1 MTRSRPNLYRG
12 VGGGMLR
19 AAANLTGPEMP
30 PWPGLDAQREDW
42 RAWLGAVWVDATF
55 RQAVSTTSPDLAR
68 QVESILEGS
77 SPKPRRVRRAALAT
91 ARYALR
97 YTRRSTP
104 FGWFAGVAPIE
115 FGDTVHVRFGNRH
128 RAVARPDP
136 VALGTAISDWETD
149 GTRMADVEVCVNN
162 LAYQRD
168 SRIHVPSEGDS
179 EYLVALTPALA
190 LVLDAARSP
199 IRFSVLAGKLA
210 AEFPGT
216 AEHHRTGLLSRL
228 LRVRLLLP
236 SLRAPAT
243 VADPAEPLPIALCQ
257 QTEACPAAP
266 DLRLDATI
274 RLPQTIVTEAETAAT
289 ILTRLTPY
297 PQGTAAWQ
305 RYADRFAERYGEGT
319 EVPLQEV
326 TDPEKGLGMPEG
338 FAQASS
344 PPRPMV
350 LRDRLLLDL
359 AGTAAVEGR
368 RSVPLT
374 GETIERLKASAGTPA
389 LTPPHLEV
397 CAQIQATST
406 HALKTGNFRLRISTV
421 SRAAGSMTGRF
432 WHLLPHTAQAHTRL
446 PTVDPGAEMVQL
458 SFHPARVPADP
469 LTRSPQ
475 VLPRLVSVGEF
486 RHRTS
491 EVLFPSD
498 LAVGIRDGRL
508 YLCEAATG
516 TRLELLAPTAINFV
530 WNHYTPP
537 LVRFLAEIS
546 RAQAPQ
552 VTGFEWGAAWT
563 LPFTPALHYRRS
575 ILVPA
580 RWKVQARDLPGRA
593 APLDEWAERFHA
605 WRGRFGVPD
614 RVLLAQDD
622 QQLPLDLDQEMHLD
636 LVRAHLAARP
646 SGVALL
652 HDAPPPDADG
662 WIGGRAHSIVVPLEA
677 RS

>member
-1 MTRSRPNLYRG
+1 MTRSRPSLYRG
-12 VGGGMLR
+12 AGGGMLR
-19 AAANLTGPEMP
+19 AAANLTGPDMA
-30 PWPGLDAQREDW
+30 PWPGPDARIDDW
-42 RAWLGAVWVDATF
+42 RAWLGTVWADATF
-55 RQAVSTTSPDLAR
+55 RQAVSATSPDLAR
-68 QVESILEGS
+68 QVESILEGHA
-77 SPKPRRVRRAALAT
+77 PKPRRVRRAALAT

-104 FGWFAGVAPIE
+104 FGWFAGVAPLE
-115 FGDTVHVRFGNRH
+115 FGDTVHIRVGNRH
-128 RAVARPDP
+128 RAVTRPDP
-136 VALGTAISDWETD
+136 VALDTAISDWESG

-168 SRIHVPSEGDS
+168 GRVHVPSEGDAQYS
-179 EYLVALTPALA
+179 VALTPALD

-216 AEHHRTGLLSRL
+216 AEHHPAGLLSRL
-228 LRVRLLLP
+228 LRVRLLLS

-243 VADPAEPLPIALCQ
+243 VADPADPLPVALCQ
-257 QTEACPAAP
+257 QAQARPAAP

-274 RLPQTIVTEAETAAT
+274 RLPRTVVTEAETAAAV
-289 ILTRLTPY
+289 LTRLTPY

-305 RYADRFAERYGEGT
+305 HYADRFADRYGEGT
-319 EVPLQEV
+319 EVPLPEV
-326 TDPEKGLGMPEG
+326 TDPAKGLGMPEG
-338 FAQASS
+338 FTQASS

-368 RSVPLT
+368 RAVTLS
-374 GETIERLKASAGTPA
+374 GATIERLEAAAGTPA

-397 CAQIQATST
+397 CAQVQATSA
-406 HALKTGNFRLRISTV
+406 HALETGNFWLRISTV

-432 WHLLPHTAQAHTRL
+432 WHLLPHTAQTHTRL
-446 PTVDPGAEMVQL
+446 PTVDPGVETAQL
-458 SFHPARVPADP
+458 SFHPARAPADP
-469 LTRSPQ
+469 LTRAPQ
-475 VLPRLVSVGEF
+475 ILPRLVSVGEF
-486 RHRTS
+486 RRRAS
-491 EVLFPSD
+491 GVLFPSD
-498 LAVGIRDGRL
+498 LAVGIREGRL

-516 TRLELLAPTAINFV
+516 QRLELLAPTAINFV

-546 RAQAPQ
+546 RARTPQ

-563 LPFTPALHYRRS
+563 LPFTPALRYRRS
-575 ILVPA
+575 VLAPA

-593 APLDEWAERFHA
+593 AALDEWAEKFHA
-605 WRGRFGVPD
+605 WRSRFGVPE

-636 LVRAHLAARP
+636 LVRAHLSARP
-646 SGVALL
+646 NGVALL
-652 HDAPPPDADG
+652 HDAPPPNANG

-677 RS
+677 RP